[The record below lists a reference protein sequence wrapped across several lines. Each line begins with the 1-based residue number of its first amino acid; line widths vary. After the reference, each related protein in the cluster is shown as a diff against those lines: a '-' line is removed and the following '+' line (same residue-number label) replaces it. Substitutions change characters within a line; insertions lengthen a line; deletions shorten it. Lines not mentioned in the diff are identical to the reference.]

1 MSAATAQYSR
11 TDSPPDLRAVRGNDI
26 ISCDMLHAT
35 YSNYYFYV
43 FNNKSK
49 ALLHSRTDKNYF
61 FFGVPLSTDHVG
73 SPVLAN
79 EPQEKSDRTAQEIRE
94 IRVKLESLIAAV

>member
-1 MSAATAQYSR
+1 
-11 TDSPPDLRAVRGNDI
+11 
-26 ISCDMLHAT
+26 MLHTVTTTST
-35 YSNYYFYV
+35 YSKAKVKLFYILGQ
-43 FNNKSK
+43 KIIE
-49 ALLHSRTDKNYF
+49 
-61 FFGVPLSTDHVG
+61 FFGVPLSTDRVG